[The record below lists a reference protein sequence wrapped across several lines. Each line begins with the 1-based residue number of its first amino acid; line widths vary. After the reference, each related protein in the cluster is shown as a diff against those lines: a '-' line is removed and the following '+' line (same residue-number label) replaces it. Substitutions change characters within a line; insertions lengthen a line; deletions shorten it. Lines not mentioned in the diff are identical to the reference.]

1 MAAKTLN
8 LEGAKSASITL
19 VEDAGHAASEPGT
32 AHTKTRGEVAA
43 TGKKPFKQKGTGRAR
58 QGGNASP
65 IHRGG
70 GIVFGPRYRDYSK
83 KVNRATKRL
92 AFSKALTERILE
104 ESVLTVSDFA
114 ISDGK
119 TKSFLKEVNG
129 LAGNV
134 KRVLIVSNEFSEER
148 AARNCQT
155 ALLISA
161 HELNTEQLLH
171 YSKIVVVE
179 SALETLAARTAN

>member
-1 MAAKTLN
+1 M
-8 LEGAKSASITL
+8 
-19 VEDAGHAASEPGT
+19 
-32 AHTKTRGEVAA
+32 
-43 TGKKPFKQKGTGRAR
+43 
-58 QGGNASP
+58 
-65 IHRGG
+65 
-70 GIVFGPRYRDYSK
+70 
-83 KVNRATKRL
+83 
-92 AFSKALTERILE
+92 
-104 ESVLTVSDFA
+104 
-114 ISDGK
+114 
-119 TKSFLKEVNG
+119 NG

-134 KRVLIVSNEFSEER
+134 KRVLIVSNEFSEETKR